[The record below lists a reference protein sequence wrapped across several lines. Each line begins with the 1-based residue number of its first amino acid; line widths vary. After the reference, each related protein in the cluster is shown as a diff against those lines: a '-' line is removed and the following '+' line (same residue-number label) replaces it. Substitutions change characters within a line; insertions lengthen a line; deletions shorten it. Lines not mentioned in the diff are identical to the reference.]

1 MSREDYTSPF
11 PMTFTGENTLV
22 VRSGNHGDWSQ
33 ILKEEIKQ
41 LDAKGK
47 TVIITDSHIFLPDD
61 SATYKEDLVEVL
73 KSLNAKEIIF
83 TSYKGFG
90 QKIIRNYVEAELKK
104 VGVIVKMKSTEIHDR
119 YWVCKENGKVVSA
132 NSPNGI
138 GKRTSS
144 ITLESEND
152 AKIILQ
158 DLTDKKVF
166 EDEK

>member
-1 MSREDYTSPF
+1 MSREDYKNLF

-22 VRSGNHGDWSQ
+22 VRTGKHGDWSQ
-33 ILKEEIKQ
+33 ILKEEMKQ

-47 TVIITDSHIFLPDD
+47 TVVITDSHIFLPDD
-61 SATYKEDLVEVL
+61 STTYKEDLLDVL

-90 QKIIRNYVEAELKK
+90 QKVIRNYVEAELKK
-104 VGVIVKMKSTEIHDR
+104 IGVTVKMKSTEIHDR

-144 ITLESEND
+144 VLLMPDDD
-152 AKIILQ
+152 AKEILQ

-166 EDEK
+166 ENEK